1 MHFGFM
7 NVILIH
13 SDHRNVSATRVAISG
28 VASARIQIY
37 LYCVGITPQLK
48 SYSLVKVLVK
58 W

>member
-13 SDHRNVSATRVAISG
+13 SDHRNVSATHVTICS
-28 VASARIQIY
+28 VFSARIQIY

-48 SYSLVKVLVK
+48 LYGFA
-58 W
+58 